1 MASSVSNSNIMP
13 MPRPIRNT
21 NEEIKTVAV
30 IYLGPSSMNLI
41 VTEVGGGS
49 VRMIDFLSQP
59 VPVARDI
66 FRMGSISRYTMDRCA
81 QVMGDYMLMLEE
93 YGTGVSLSVRF
104 TMSNIMSEAAN
115 IDVFANRMHVV
126 HGLRGRII
134 DDGRMTRLIY
144 VKVRETL
151 AQYPDFQ
158 KKNTMIVHVG
168 PGNTRILL
176 FEKGRITRYS
186 CYRLGSHRTGEA
198 VGEID
203 FGDDVNELAVLR
215 EHARGQIDQIGIDYG
230 FLKNL
235 DGMII
240 VGSEMQCLRD
250 WFRVGE
256 DGLIAVEEMSREAER
271 MAGMTLEQ
279 RMLKYGTDFAGI
291 DSFLPALMINQT
303 IAQRLRPQ
311 KIIIPSSSYE
321 EEFLLSLIRAEQHP
335 GDLEDEV
342 LHFAGLLADR
352 YMADRQH
359 RTHVAVLCD
368 ALFEQLTD
376 LHRLDDHDQLLLQ
389 VAAILHEVGG
399 FISSNDHH
407 KHSEY
412 LILNSEIFGLS
423 RDDVETVALLA
434 RFHRHD
440 TPSKTDDLYADMD
453 QTDRMRVSKMAAI
466 LRVADALERGHSRRV
481 KSLKAHLRGR
491 TLELEIDGVRDT
503 TVEELALRLKG
514 DLFADI
520 FGYDIVL
527 VPSV

>member
-1 MASSVSNSNIMP
+1 MVTA
-13 MPRPIRNT
+13 RKTRTT
-21 NEEIKTVAV
+21 NGDARMEVV
-30 IYLGPSSMNLI
+30 MYLGPSSMSLI
-41 VTEVGGGS
+41 VTEVEGDN
-49 VRMIDFLSQP
+49 VRMLDFLTQP

-66 FRMGSISRYTMDRCA
+66 FRMGRISRHTMDRCA
-81 QVMGDYMLMLEE
+81 QVMGDYIEALKE
-93 YGTGVSLSVRF
+93 YGEGTSLKTRF
-104 TMSNIMSEAAN
+104 MMSNIMSEAAN

-151 AQYPDFQ
+151 ALYPDFQ
-158 KKNTMIVHVG
+158 KKNTMVVHVG

-186 CYRLGSHRTGEA
+186 CHRLGSHRTGEA

-203 FGDDVNELAVLR
+203 FGDDVKELAVLR
-215 EHARGQIDQIGIDYG
+215 EHARGQIDQIVIDYA

-240 VGSEMQCLRD
+240 VGSEMQSLRD
-250 WFRVGE
+250 CFPIDEQGVLSLEAMG
-256 DGLIAVEEMSREAER
+256 REAER

-279 RMLKYGTDFAGI
+279 RMVEYGADFAEI
-291 DSFLPALMINQT
+291 DSLLPAIMINQT
-303 IAQRLRPQ
+303 IAQQLSPQ
-311 KIIIPSSSYE
+311 KILIPASFYE
-321 EEFLLSLIRAEQHP
+321 EEFLLSLIRSELNP
-335 GDLEDEV
+335 SDLEDEV

-359 RTHVAVLCD
+359 RTHVSVLCD
-368 ALFEQLTD
+368 TLFDQLID
-376 LHRLDDHDQLLLQ
+376 LHRLTDHDQLLLR

-434 RFHRHD
+434 RFHRHE
-440 TPSKTDDLYADMD
+440 TPAKTDDLYADMT

-481 KSLKAHLRGR
+481 RAVKARIHGKN
-491 TLELEIDGVRDT
+491 LELEIEGVRDT
-503 TVEELALRLKG
+503 TVEELALRIKG
-514 DLFADI
+514 DLFTDI

-527 VPSV
+527 VPAS